1 MSELSLLPNSPEI
14 LLVIADDELRTALA
28 DLLRV
33 DGFATRHARAVDDV
47 PARLA
52 PPAPVAMIVDAAL
65 GRVEGADAVG
75 VHSLLERLA
84 RAHFGVPTVLVSARS
99 GFAERARAYGFG
111 CVEIPFGRYAL
122 KSEIARVRRVVPRR
136 PG

>member
-1 MSELSLLPNSPEI
+1 MSELSLLPDSPEI
-14 LLVIADDELRTALA
+14 LLVIADDDLRAALA

-52 PPAPVAMIVDAAL
+52 PPPPVAMIVDASL
-65 GRVEGADAVG
+65 GRVDGADAPDVQL
-75 VHSLLERLA
+75 LLERLA
-84 RAHFGVPTVLVSARS
+84 RAHFGVPTVLVSAKP
-99 GFAERARAYGFG
+99 GFADRARAYGFG

-122 KSEIARVRRVVPRR
+122 KSEIARVRRGASRR
-136 PG
+136 S